1 MQMYMNMCLHICRC
15 ICICIYIY
23 VYIYRQPTCRRT
35 ICWKCPPSAPRET
48 TTATAAIV
56 ARSTAPAYKTMP
68 CAVAFLL
75 AVLALAGSP
84 AVGGIVPVGVSA
96 SVARSRVGDKGE
108 ER

>member
-1 MQMYMNMCLHICRC
+1 
-15 ICICIYIY
+15 
-23 VYIYRQPTCRRT
+23 
-35 ICWKCPPSAPRET
+35 
-48 TTATAAIV
+48 
-56 ARSTAPAYKTMP
+56 MP